1 MKRRHGCQR
10 GVPLGDGWACSGK
23 AWSGGTGQKLGETL
37 GRDTGSVLER
47 VSLGRAQ
54 QRGSPQADGVDLG
67 AFQRKQNL
75 DEVLEREKLI
85 LGEEDLG

>member
-1 MKRRHGCQR
+1 MGVGGHAVEKR
-10 GVPLGDGWACSGK
+10 GVQELGRS
-23 AWSGGTGQKLGETL
+23 LGETP

>member
-1 MKRRHGCQR
+1 MQWKSLEWRN
-10 GVPLGDGWACSGK
+10 WAE
-23 AWSGGTGQKLGETL
+23 AW
-37 GRDTGSVLER
+37 RDTGKGHW
-47 VSLGRAQ
+47 VSAGKSFSGRAQ